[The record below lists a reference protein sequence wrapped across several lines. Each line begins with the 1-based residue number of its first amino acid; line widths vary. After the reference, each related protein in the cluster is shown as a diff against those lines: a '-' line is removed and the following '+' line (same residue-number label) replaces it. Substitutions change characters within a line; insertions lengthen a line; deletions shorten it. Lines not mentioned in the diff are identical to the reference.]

1 MDFRDWWVQGVEVV
15 QHDFEAVVAV
25 LPMEGPEQLKKAE
38 WLAVWVGV
46 LTLFVVLRQTRLMK
60 RQDSTMKR
68 QTALM
73 ETQTKIIEKQ
83 DWLLSRLP
91 TFSMR
96 VTVFARPQDEY
107 GVEMRLWNVGNKG
120 VRDFYWHVFIPQDS
134 AIQVFFGQE
143 RAAVEGVGET
153 EGVRCEEYSKHFQN
167 PLYPTQSVR
176 ICELRIDRAIL
187 QTNQTVFWNVVCEEG
202 EFPNGGGRSEIQR
215 PA

>member
-15 QHDFEAVVAV
+15 QHAFEAVVAV
-25 LPMEGPEQLKKAE
+25 LPTEVPEQLKKAE

-96 VTVFARPQDEY
+96 VTVFARP
-107 GVEMRLWNVGNKG
+107 
-120 VRDFYWHVFIPQDS
+120 
-134 AIQVFFGQE
+134 
-143 RAAVEGVGET
+143 
-153 EGVRCEEYSKHFQN
+153 
-167 PLYPTQSVR
+167 
-176 ICELRIDRAIL
+176 
-187 QTNQTVFWNVVCEEG
+187 
-202 EFPNGGGRSEIQR
+202 
-215 PA
+215 